1 METRPDEYVPAA
13 GHDWLLPFYD
23 PVCRFVLRE
32 RRFKQR
38 LVEQTAPPDAGRV
51 LDLGC
56 GTATLTLM
64 LQQRYPSA
72 EIRGVDGDPKVLE
85 IARRKV
91 AAAGVRLEL
100 DRGLAYDLAYNDA
113 CFDRVVSSLVF
124 HHLTPEHKR
133 AAFREVKRI
142 LKPGG
147 SLHVVDFGPPRS
159 GIARFGARIFIRDQ
173 SLRDNF
179 EGRLPEMMRG
189 AGFAE
194 VEECGRH
201 VFFGGG
207 LSFYR
212 AC

>member
-1 METRPDEYVPAA
+1 MESRPDEYVPAA
-13 GHDWLLPFYD
+13 GHDWLLPLYD
-23 PVCRFVLRE
+23 PVCHFVLRE
-32 RRFKQR
+32 RRFKER
-38 LVEQTAPPDAGRV
+38 LVEQTAPPDRGRV

-64 LQQRYPSA
+64 LRQRYPSA

-113 CFDRVVSSLVF
+113 SFDRVVSSLVF
-124 HHLTPEHKR
+124 HHLTPEHKL

-147 SLHVVDFGPPRS
+147 SLHVVDFGRPRS

-179 EGRLPEMMRG
+179 EGRLPEMMRS

-207 LSFYR
+207 LCFYR
-212 AC
+212 AH